1 MKILVEWNEGSKVLE
16 YDKVITAE
24 ELLED
29 VKEVKYPIMSCNMD
43 NYPKRLDVVI
53 DHDCTIT
60 LLDIRNKNADLV
72 MQKSMV
78 LLYVKAIHDV
88 LGEDTEVVIE
98 NALSKGLFTVIKK
111 KYTTS
116 DIKKIEARMHE
127 LVHLKLPIIETKVD
141 EEHLE
146 EWVKTHH
153 MARNYIET
161 TLPIPERV
169 KIYTLNDESF
179 IFDTDLVTNTKQL
192 KVCGLRKYKHGVLL
206 RFPSPENPLK
216 LPKFKEEKLL
226 YRAFAEE
233 TRWCKITEVIYASDL
248 NKMIKD
254 KNYKDLI
261 LLSES
266 LHEKKIAEIANQIK
280 KENKRII
287 LIAGPSSSG
296 KTTFT
301 KKLII
306 QLRVNGLKP
315 LYLGTDD
322 YFVEREETPVDKD
335 GNKDYEGLGALDIK
349 LFDDQMTAL
358 LRGEEVDIPS
368 FDFVKGTKV
377 FGKRI
382 TKIDKNQPIVI
393 EGIHGLN
400 PKLTEMIPDEEK
412 FKIYISPLTQIN
424 IDEFNRISTT
434 DARMLRR
441 LVRDYATRGKSA
453 QDTLQSWPSVRRGED
468 QNIFP
473 YNIYADAFFNSA
485 CIYEIPVLKHHAK
498 KLLEEIPHGSKEYP
512 TVKRIVSLLKFFE
525 ELDDDASIPCDSIL
539 REFIGGSIVD

>member
-1 MKILVEWNEGSKVLE
+1 MKILVKWNEGSKEIE
-16 YDKVITAE
+16 YSSSLTAE
-24 ELLED
+24 ELLKD
-29 VKEVKYPIMSCNMD
+29 VPEVKYPIMSCLMD
-43 NYPKRLDVVI
+43 DYPKRLDVLI

-78 LLYVKAIHDV
+78 LLYVKAVHDV
-88 LGEDTEVVIE
+88 LGKETEVVIE

-111 KYTTS
+111 KYGEKA
-116 DIKKIEARMHE
+116 IKKIEMRMHE
-127 LVHLKLPIIETKVD
+127 LVNKELEIHETKVYK
-141 EEHLE
+141 ENLE
-146 EWVKTHH
+146 EWVKTHN
-153 MARNYIET
+153 MARRYIDN

-169 KIYTLNDESF
+169 KIYTLLDESF

-206 RFPSPENPLK
+206 RFSAPENPLE
-216 LPKFKEEKLL
+216 LPEFKEEKLL
-226 YRAFAEE
+226 YKAFAEE
-233 TRWCKITEVIYASDL
+233 TRWCKLTEVVYASDL
-248 NKMIKD
+248 NEKIKTN
-254 KNYKDLI
+254 NYKDLI

-266 LHEKKIAEIANQIK
+266 LHEKRIAEIANKITK
-280 KENKRII
+280 ANKRII

-322 YFVEREETPVDKD
+322 YFVEREQTPVDENGK
-335 GNKDYEGLGALDIK
+335 KDYEGLGALDIN
-349 LFDDQMTAL
+349 LFASQMNEL
-358 LRGEEVDIPS
+358 LRGETVDLPT
-368 FDFVKGTKV
+368 FDFIEGHKKYGD
-377 FGKRI
+377 RI
-382 TKIDKNQPIVI
+382 TKINHNQPIVI
-393 EGIHGLN
+393 EGIHALN
-400 PKLTEMIPDEEK
+400 PVLTEMIPDEEK

-441 LVRDYATRGKSA
+441 LVRDHARRGRSA
-453 QDTLQSWPSVRRGED
+453 KETLDSWPSVRKGED
-468 QNIFP
+468 NNIFP
-473 YNIYADAFFNSA
+473 YNIYADEFFNSA
-485 CIYEIPVLKHHAK
+485 CIYELPVLKHHVK
-498 KLLEEIPHGSKEYP
+498 VLLQEIPHGSKEYP
-512 TVKRIVSLLKFFE
+512 TVKRILSLLQFFE

-539 REFIGGSIVD
+539 REFIGGSIVE

>member
-16 YDKVITAE
+16 YDQAITAE

-43 NYPKRLDVVI
+43 NYPKRLDVLI

-111 KYTTS
+111 KYMTS

-412 FKIYISPLTQIN
+412 FKIY
-424 IDEFNRISTT
+424 
-434 DARMLRR
+434 
-441 LVRDYATRGKSA
+441 Y
-453 QDTLQSWPSVRRGED
+453 
-468 QNIFP
+468 
-473 YNIYADAFFNSA
+473 
-485 CIYEIPVLKHHAK
+485 
-498 KLLEEIPHGSKEYP
+498 
-512 TVKRIVSLLKFFE
+512 
-525 ELDDDASIPCDSIL
+525 
-539 REFIGGSIVD
+539 